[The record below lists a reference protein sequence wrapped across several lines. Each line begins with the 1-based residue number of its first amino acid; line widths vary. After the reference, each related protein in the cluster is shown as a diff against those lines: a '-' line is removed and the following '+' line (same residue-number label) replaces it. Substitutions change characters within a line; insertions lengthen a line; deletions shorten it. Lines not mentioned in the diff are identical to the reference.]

1 MPTDILGAIVG
12 LVLTLMIL
20 SYMLGDN
27 PLFRLAMY
35 LFVGVAAGYAVVVA
49 VQNVI
54 IPQLFIPVLAMG
66 SQTVDP
72 GQITLLGFSWLLA
85 LLFLLKLQPS
95 NLIGR
100 FPLAL
105 LAGVG
110 AAVAVGGAITG
121 TLLPQAAASAFPI
134 QFADPGALL
143 TGVIIAAGVS
153 ATLLTFHYGVRAA
166 PERAAPERGAP
177 ERGAQE
183 RGAGR
188 SAVAQ
193 VIQTGI
199 APIGRILIGLT
210 FGVMYAGLI
219 AGAAA
224 ALAERLGAVRGL
236 LGQ

>member
-1 MPTDILGAIVG
+1 M
-12 LVLTLMIL
+12 
-20 SYMLGDN
+20 
-27 PLFRLAMY
+27 
-35 LFVGVAAGYAVVVA
+35 
-49 VQNVI
+49 
-54 IPQLFIPVLAMG
+54 
-66 SQTVDP
+66 
-72 GQITLLGFSWLLA
+72 
-85 LLFLLKLQPS
+85 
-95 NLIGR
+95 
-100 FPLAL
+100 
-105 LAGVG
+105 
-110 AAVAVGGAITG
+110 
-121 TLLPQAAASAFPI
+121 
-134 QFADPGALL
+134 
-143 TGVIIAAGVS
+143 IIAAGVS

>member
-1 MPTDILGAIVG
+1 MSTDILGAIVG

-20 SYMLGDN
+20 SYLLGDN

-54 IPQLFIPVLAMG
+54 IPQLFLPVLAMG

-143 TGVIIAAGVS
+143 TGVIIAAGVA
-153 ATLLTFHYGVRAA
+153 ATLLTFHYGVRVA
-166 PERAAPERGAP
+166 PRG
-177 ERGAQE
+177 EGRG
-183 RGAGR
+183 
-188 SAVAQ
+188 AVAQ

-224 ALAERLGAVRGL
+224 ALAERLGAVRSL

>member
-166 PERAAPERGAP
+166 PERAA
-177 ERGAQE
+177 QE
-183 RGAGR
+183 RG
-188 SAVAQ
+188 AVAQ

>member
-54 IPQLFIPVLAMG
+54 IPQLFLPVLAMG

-143 TGVIIAAGVS
+143 TGVIIAAGVA
-153 ATLLTFHYGVRAA
+153 ATLLTFHYGVRVA
-166 PERAAPERGAP
+166 PS
-177 ERGAQE
+177 
-183 RGAGR
+183 GAGR

>member
-1 MPTDILGAIVG
+1 MPTDLLGAVVG
-12 LVLTLMIL
+12 LTLTLMIL

-27 PLFRLAMY
+27 PLFRIAMY

-49 VQNVI
+49 VQNVL
-54 IPQLFIPVLAMG
+54 IPQLVAPVLALG

-85 LLFLLKLQPS
+85 LLFLLKLQPA
-95 NLIGR
+95 NQIGR

-110 AAVAVGGAITG
+110 AAVAVGGAVTG
-121 TLLPQAAASAFPI
+121 TLLPQAAATAFPI
-134 QFADPGALL
+134 QVADFGALV
-143 TGVIIAAGVS
+143 TGLIVAGGVA
-153 ATLLTFHYGVRAA
+153 ATLLTFHYGVRLDA
-166 PERAAPERGAP
+166 RSNTRGP
-177 ERGAQE
+177 
-183 RGAGR
+183 
-188 SAVAQ
+188 VAQ
-193 VIQTGI
+193 AIQTGI
-199 APIGRILIGLT
+199 APVGRVFIGLT

>member
-166 PERAAPERGAP
+166 PER
-177 ERGAQE
+177 
-183 RGAGR
+183 GAGR

>member
-20 SYMLGDN
+20 SYLLGDN

-54 IPQLFIPVLAMG
+54 IPQLFLPVLAMG

-143 TGVIIAAGVS
+143 TGVIIAAGVA
-153 ATLLTFHYGVRAA
+153 ATLLTFHYGVR
-166 PERAAPERGAP
+166 GAR

-183 RGAGR
+183 RG
-188 SAVAQ
+188 AVAQ

>member
-166 PERAAPERGAP
+166 PERG
-177 ERGAQE
+177 
-183 RGAGR
+183 
-188 SAVAQ
+188 AVAQ

>member
-166 PERAAPERGAP
+166 PERAA
-177 ERGAQE
+177 QE
-183 RGAGR
+183 RG
-188 SAVAQ
+188 AVAQ

-199 APIGRILIGLT
+199 APLGRILIGLT

>member
-49 VQNVI
+49 VQNVL
-54 IPQLFIPVLAMG
+54 IPQLIAPVLAMG
-66 SQTVDP
+66 SQTLDV
-72 GQITLLGFSWLLA
+72 GAVTLLGFSWLLA

-121 TLLPQAAASAFPI
+121 TLLPQASASAFPI

-143 TGVIIAAGVS
+143 TGVIIAAGVA
-153 ATLLTFHYGVRAA
+153 ATLLTFHYGVR
-166 PERAAPERGAP
+166 GAP
-177 ERGAQE
+177 ERGAQ
-183 RGAGR
+183 GR

>member
-1 MPTDILGAIVG
+1 MPTDLLGGVVG

-20 SYMLGDN
+20 SYLLGDN
-27 PLFRLAMY
+27 PLFRIAMY

-49 VQNVI
+49 VQNVL
-54 IPQLFIPVLAMG
+54 IPQLIAPVLAMG
-66 SQTVDP
+66 SQTVDV
-72 GQITLLGFSWLLA
+72 GAVTLLGFSWLLA
-85 LLFLLKLQPS
+85 LLFLLKLQPA
-95 NLIGR
+95 NQIGR

-121 TLLPQAAASAFPI
+121 TLLPQASATAFPI
-134 QFADPGALL
+134 QFSDPGALL
-143 TGVIIAAGVS
+143 TGVIIAAGVA
-153 ATLLTFHYGVRAA
+153 ATLLTFHYGVRLST
-166 PERAAPERGAP
+166 RGEGP
-177 ERGAQE
+177 GP
-183 RGAGR
+183 
-188 SAVAQ
+188 VAQ
-193 VIQTGI
+193 IIQTGI

>member
-49 VQNVI
+49 VQNVL
-54 IPQLFIPVLAMG
+54 IPQLIAPVLAMG
-66 SQTVDP
+66 SQTLDV
-72 GQITLLGFSWLLA
+72 GAVTLLGFSWLLA

-121 TLLPQAAASAFPI
+121 TLLPQASASAFPI

-143 TGVIIAAGVS
+143 TGVIIAAGVA
-153 ATLLTFHYGVRAA
+153 ATLLTFHYGV
-166 PERAAPERGAP
+166 RGAP

-183 RGAGR
+183 RGAQGR